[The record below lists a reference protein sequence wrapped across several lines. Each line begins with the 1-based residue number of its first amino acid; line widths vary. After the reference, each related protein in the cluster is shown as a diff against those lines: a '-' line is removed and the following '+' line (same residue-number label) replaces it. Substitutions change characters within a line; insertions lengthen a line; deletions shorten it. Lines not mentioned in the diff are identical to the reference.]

1 MANLSNI
8 IKVTQAQYL
17 TLLNGGTITK
27 GGVTYS
33 YDSNAFYVVEDLES
47 GKKYL
52 HNIQIVYSNTY
63 IATFSLIN
71 ERQSTYGLGTTT
83 NWSTLVNALNEAG
96 FNSSNNTCPAQGQF
110 WASLKTNL
118 VTGVYYVASGVMG
131 FTGLTIASTS
141 ANTMTFNEYPVSTT
155 GSLGASA
162 TIYDVVVGL

>member
-1 MANLSNI
+1 MANLSNV

-33 YDSNAFYVVEDLES
+33 YDPYAFYVVEDDS
-47 GKKYL
+47 VKKYL

-71 ERQSTYGLGTTT
+71 TRSTSYGSGT
-83 NWSTLVNALNEAG
+83 NNYWSALVSALSNAG
-96 FNSSNNTCPAQGQF
+96 FSSSNYSCPATGQVY
-110 WASLKTNL
+110 ASGQTNL

-131 FTGLTIASTS
+131 FKVVTIASTS
-141 ANTMTFNEYPVSTT
+141 GSTMTVNINTVTT
-155 GSLGASA
+155 TYSLGASA
-162 TIYDVVVGL
+162 TIYDVVQEL